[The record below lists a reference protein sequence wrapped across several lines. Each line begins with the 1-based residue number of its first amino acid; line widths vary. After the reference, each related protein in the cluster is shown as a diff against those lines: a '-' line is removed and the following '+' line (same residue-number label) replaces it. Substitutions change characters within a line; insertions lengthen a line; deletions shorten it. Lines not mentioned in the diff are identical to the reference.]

1 MPLAMSSFW
10 QWFFLFLIWVPL
22 VMLWATALVDIF
34 RRPDLGGG
42 SKVLWVLIIFVI
54 PWIGSPRNRTTCR
67 RLLGPGRDLDP
78 ARDRRADQRV
88 QEHRPLGQRESDVV
102 LVIVIFPL
110 LGSLV
115 YFCVRSDW

>member
-42 SKVLWVLIIFVI
+42 AKVLWVLIIFVI
-54 PWIGSPRNRTTCR
+54 PWIGALIYLAVRPRAI
-67 RLLGPGRDLDP
+67 P
-78 ARDRRADQRV
+78 A
-88 QEHRPLGQRESDVV
+88 
-102 LVIVIFPL
+102 
-110 LGSLV
+110 
-115 YFCVRSDW
+115 

>member
-42 SKVLWVLIIFVI
+42 AKVLWVLIIFLI
-54 PWIGSPRNRTTCR
+54 PWIGALIYLAVRPRAI
-67 RLLGPGRDLDP
+67 P
-78 ARDRRADQRV
+78 A
-88 QEHRPLGQRESDVV
+88 
-102 LVIVIFPL
+102 
-110 LGSLV
+110 
-115 YFCVRSDW
+115 